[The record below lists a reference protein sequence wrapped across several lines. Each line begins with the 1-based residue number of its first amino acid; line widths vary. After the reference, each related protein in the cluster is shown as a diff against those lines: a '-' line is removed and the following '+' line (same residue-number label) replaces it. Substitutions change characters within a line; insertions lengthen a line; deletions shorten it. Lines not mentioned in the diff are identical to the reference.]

1 MSGIKLPAITR
12 PNSSVYRPRKITT
25 ETWGNED
32 EITDI
37 VVFGTHDVEFA
48 RTVALRAADEVS
60 AEYYSSGWHLD
71 VAETGD
77 RVWRTRCLAAWDEG
91 RPIYQW
97 WDDPDKGRAG
107 VRFSVTEDD
116 DPDCYPEPDP
126 NQMEL
131 PL

>member
-1 MSGIKLPAITR
+1 MSGIKLPTITR
-12 PNSSVYRPRKITT
+12 PNGTAYQPRKITT

-37 VVFGTHDVEFA
+37 VVFGTHDVDFA
-48 RTVALRAADEVS
+48 RTVALRAADEVT

-71 VAETGD
+71 VAEQGE
-77 RVWRTRCLAAWDEG
+77 RVWRTRHLGGWDEG
-91 RPIYQW
+91 RPIYTW

-107 VRFSVTEDD
+107 VRFSVTVDD
-116 DPDCYPEPDP
+116 DPECRPEPDP

-131 PL
+131 QL